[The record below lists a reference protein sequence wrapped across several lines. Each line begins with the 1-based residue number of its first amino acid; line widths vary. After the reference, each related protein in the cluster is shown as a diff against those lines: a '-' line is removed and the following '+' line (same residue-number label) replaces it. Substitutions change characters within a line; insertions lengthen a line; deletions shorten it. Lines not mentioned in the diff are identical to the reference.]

1 MDKEKTFQ
9 ELAGEF
15 SDCSSAKRGGDL
27 GPFGRNQMQVNV
39 LSIYGQRQ
47 TIMAKYIKGH
57 KFRNC
62 CKFDRYLR
70 QIVRLEH
77 TKVCSNCITSE
88 LRDVKHI
95 SLHCLF
101 Y

>member
-1 MDKEKTFQ
+1 MHKSAIILQGYRKQIVDKEKTFQ

-47 TIMAKYIKGH
+47 TIMAKRI
-57 KFRNC
+57 
-62 CKFDRYLR
+62 
-70 QIVRLEH
+70 
-77 TKVCSNCITSE
+77 
-88 LRDVKHI
+88 
-95 SLHCLF
+95 
-101 Y
+101 